1 MPLYEF
7 RCESCGHET
16 ETIMLFSDPLPT
28 ICETCGGPLKKLL
41 SAPAVQFK
49 GSGFYLTDYGR
60 SGSAANTGAKD
71 RDAAGAAAEAKSSGD
86 ATGAGEA
93 KSSGEGKSAGE
104 GKTSGEGKSSGEGK
118 ASGEGKTSGEAKSSG
133 ETKSGTPGS
142 TTAGSGGDAKKAG

>member
-60 SGSAANTGAKD
+60 SGSAANPGARDK
-71 RDAAGAAAEAKSSGD
+71 DAASVAAEAKSSGD
-86 ATGAGEA
+86 AKAGSET
-93 KSSGEGKSAGE
+93 KSSGEGRSSGD
-104 GKTSGEGKSSGEGK
+104 GKASGDGKSSGEGK
-118 ASGEGKTSGEAKSSG
+118 ASGEAKTSGE
-133 ETKSGTPGS
+133 KSGTASVP
-142 TTAGSGGDAKKAG
+142 TAGSGGNAKTAG

>member
-16 ETIMLFSDPLPT
+16 ETILLFSDPLPT

-60 SGSAANTGAKD
+60 AGSAANPGAKD
-71 RDAAGAAAEAKSSGD
+71 KDVAGAAAEAKSTADSKAG
-86 ATGAGEA
+86 GEA
-93 KSSGEGKSAGE
+93 KSSGEVR
-104 GKTSGEGKSSGEGK
+104 SSGDGK
-118 ASGEGKTSGEAKSSG
+118 ASGEGKPSGEGKTSGGSKTSGE
-133 ETKSGTPGS
+133 KSGTAGG
-142 TTAGSGGDAKKAG
+142 TTAGSGGDAKTAG

>member
-16 ETIMLFSDPLPT
+16 EMIMLFSDPLPT

-60 SGSAANTGAKD
+60 SGNAGTKDREAASAA
-71 RDAAGAAAEAKSSGD
+71 
-86 ATGAGEA
+86 GET
-93 KSSGEGKSAGE
+93 KTQSDGKA
-104 GKTSGEGKSSGEGK
+104 SGEGKSSGDGK
-118 ASGEGKTSGEAKSSG
+118 PSAETKSPSESKPTG
-133 ETKSGTPGS
+133 ETKSGASGGAP
-142 TTAGSGGDAKKAG
+142 AGSGGDAKTPG

>member
-28 ICETCGGPLKKLL
+28 ICESCGGPLKKLL

-60 SGSAANTGAKD
+60 SGSSADSGKRAA
-71 RDAAGAAAEAKSSGD
+71 DAGESKASGD
-86 ATGAGEA
+86 SKPAGD
-93 KSSGEGKSAGE
+93 AG
-104 GKTSGEGKSSGEGK
+104 
-118 ASGEGKTSGEAKSSG
+118 ASGEGKPSGESKSPGESKSSGEAKPSG
-133 ETKSGTPGS
+133 ETKSGTAGGTS
-142 TTAGSGGDAKKAG
+142 AGSGGDAKTAS

>member
-16 ETIMLFSDPLPT
+16 ETILLFSDPLPT

-60 SGSAANTGAKD
+60 SGSAADSGKK
-71 RDAAGAAAEAKSSGD
+71 AAD
-86 ATGAGEA
+86 AGEA
-93 KSSGEGKSAGE
+93 KPSGEGKSSGDSKAPGE
-104 GKTSGEGKSSGEGK
+104 SKSSGESKTSGEGKSSGE
-118 ASGEGKTSGEAKSSG
+118 
-133 ETKSGTPGS
+133 TKSGAAGGA
-142 TTAGSGGDAKKAG
+142 TAGSGGDAKTAG

>member
-60 SGSAANTGAKD
+60 AGSAANSGAKD
-71 RDAAGAAAEAKSSGD
+71 RDAASAAAEAKPSGD
-86 ATGAGEA
+86 A
-93 KSSGEGKSAGE
+93 KP
-104 GKTSGEGKSSGEGK
+104 SGEGKSSGEAKPSGEGK
-118 ASGEGKTSGEAKSSG
+118 SSGEGKTSGEAKSSG
-133 ETKSGTPGS
+133 EKSGTAGG
-142 TTAGSGGDAKKAG
+142 TTAGSGGDAKTAG

>member
-86 ATGAGEA
+86 AKAGGR
-93 KSSGEGKSAGE
+93 GEILRRGKVLGRRQGLQR
-104 GKTSGEGKSSGEGK
+104 GKVLRRGK
-118 ASGEGKTSGEAKSSG
+118 ALR
-133 ETKSGTPGS
+133 
-142 TTAGSGGDAKKAG
+142 

>member
-60 SGSAANTGAKD
+60 SGAAANAGAKD
-71 RDAAGAAAEAKSSGD
+71 KDAASAAAEAKSSGD
-86 ATGAGEA
+86 AKAGGEA
-93 KSSGEGKSAGE
+93 KSSGEGKSSSEA
-104 GKTSGEGKSSGEGK
+104 KPPGEGKSSGEGK
-118 ASGEGKTSGEAKSSG
+118 PSGEAKSSG
-133 ETKSGTPGS
+133 ETKSGTAGS

>member
-16 ETIMLFSDPLPT
+16 ETILLFSDPLPT

-60 SGSAANTGAKD
+60 AGSAANSGARD
-71 RDAAGAAAEAKSSGD
+71 RDAASAAAEAKPSGD
-86 ATGAGEA
+86 A
-93 KSSGEGKSAGE
+93 KP
-104 GKTSGEGKSSGEGK
+104 SGEGKSSGEGR
-118 ASGEGKTSGEAKSSG
+118 TSGEAKSSG
-133 ETKSGTPGS
+133 EKSGTAGG
-142 TTAGSGGDAKKAG
+142 TTAGSGGDAKTAG